1 MGAAEQ
7 PGGCPFSGYV
17 FAVIVAGRAAEKD
30 TSPGAW
36 IAAAVRHDSTVGSLV
51 PPVFEA
57 YARVFHPAVRYAGDD
72 DIDVTWATVAAANAT
87 VAHPAMEWGSITGLM
102 EFFDQADQSPL
113 WDGAPARGHLPEHVA
128 GLVAAVLRAHTATPD
143 DCFFGAPAEVL
154 AAEAPTLT
162 VGANDVILVR
172 GPVELAARNM
182 AEEPSEQSATLW
194 WPADRAWV
202 VATDM
207 DLVTTYVGGSS
218 ACIAGLL
225 AHPGLEVAEVSAS
238 QGTGWDADEINPL
251 PLDAPE

>member
-1 MGAAEQ
+1 
-7 PGGCPFSGYV
+7 
-17 FAVIVAGRAAEKD
+17 
-30 TSPGAW
+30 
-36 IAAAVRHDSTVGSLV
+36 
-51 PPVFEA
+51 
-57 YARVFHPAVRYAGDD
+57 
-72 DIDVTWATVAAANAT
+72 
-87 VAHPAMEWGSITGLM
+87 M

-128 GLVAAVLRAHTATPD
+128 GLVAAVLRAHTGTPD

-154 AAEAPTLT
+154 AADAPALT

-194 WPADRAWV
+194 WPADHAWV
-202 VATDM
+202 VATDL

-218 ACIAGLL
+218 ACIADLL
-225 AHPGLEVAEVSAS
+225 AHPGLEAAAVPPTQRV
-238 QGTGWDADEINPL
+238 TWDADTVNPL